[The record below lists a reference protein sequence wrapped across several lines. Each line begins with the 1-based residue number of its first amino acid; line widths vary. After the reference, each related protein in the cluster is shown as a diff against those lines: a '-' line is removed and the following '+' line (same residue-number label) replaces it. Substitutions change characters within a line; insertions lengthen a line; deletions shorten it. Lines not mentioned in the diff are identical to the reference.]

1 MSFFNSFNIN
11 MPLQGVPFP
20 GYMPLP
26 LLQAAVNEA
35 QNNVKAPMPLIFSG
49 ALAAIAVASQ
59 GLVDVCKPTGQRV
72 PTSLMLLSI
81 ANSGERKSTAEN
93 VFLGPIRTFQKEQN
107 IIYQNALSEWVA
119 RHHVW
124 ETKKKAILKS
134 ISKMTSSG
142 VLSEEEEQR
151 LFDHENHR
159 PAKPKKFK
167 LLYDDSTSEALF
179 SGLNKSLPTAG
190 LISSEG
196 GGVLSGRALND
207 LSKQN
212 AIWSG
217 DSITVDRASAESYE
231 INGARLTVS
240 IMAQESAFKDY
251 MDRRG
256 EVSRGSGLWA
266 RFLVCN
272 PRSTQG
278 TRFIENGTMSWEYRD
293 KFSARLVEILQKNIA
308 LLENPGREKQVI
320 YFSSEASGRWLEI
333 FNAIESEIRQDGYFS
348 GAGDHASKLAD
359 NIARVAALFHFFE
372 GGGGD
377 ISISTLNSAVDVCH
391 WYSDEFIKLFMPQ
404 PVEQVDAF
412 ELNSWLQNYRVG
424 KGRYIRKNHIRQYS
438 LNKLRG
444 DDRLGR
450 ALEVLRLQGVISFM
464 KIGKTVYVDLM
475 PSLPPDGYAQL
486 VIMQPNK
493 SLL

>member
-1 MSFFNSFNIN
+1 
-11 MPLQGVPFP
+11 
-20 GYMPLP
+20 
-26 LLQAAVNEA
+26 
-35 QNNVKAPMPLIFSG
+35 
-49 ALAAIAVASQ
+49 
-59 GLVDVCKPTGQRV
+59 
-72 PTSLMLLSI
+72 
-81 ANSGERKSTAEN
+81 
-93 VFLGPIRTFQKEQN
+93 
-107 IIYQNALSEWVA
+107 
-119 RHHVW
+119 
-124 ETKKKAILKS
+124 
-134 ISKMTSSG
+134 MTSSG

-308 LLENPGREKQVI
+308 LLENPDREKQ
-320 YFSSEASGRWLEI
+320 
-333 FNAIESEIRQDGYFS
+333 
-348 GAGDHASKLAD
+348 
-359 NIARVAALFHFFE
+359 
-372 GGGGD
+372 
-377 ISISTLNSAVDVCH
+377 
-391 WYSDEFIKLFMPQ
+391 
-404 PVEQVDAF
+404 
-412 ELNSWLQNYRVG
+412 
-424 KGRYIRKNHIRQYS
+424 
-438 LNKLRG
+438 
-444 DDRLGR
+444 
-450 ALEVLRLQGVISFM
+450 
-464 KIGKTVYVDLM
+464 
-475 PSLPPDGYAQL
+475 
-486 VIMQPNK
+486 
-493 SLL
+493 